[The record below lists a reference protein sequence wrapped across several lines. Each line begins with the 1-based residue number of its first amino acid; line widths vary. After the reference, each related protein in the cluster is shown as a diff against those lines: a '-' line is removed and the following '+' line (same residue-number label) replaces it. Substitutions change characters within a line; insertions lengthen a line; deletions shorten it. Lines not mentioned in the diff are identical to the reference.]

1 MEVPKYSAPNA
12 LMLRRVQHGRQGF
25 TAGTC
30 TERSWKVMVNGAVLR
45 WEVGGL
51 VDSSMNCSVGLF
63 SMISRLDHKKNPNS
77 RYQELEAPRS
87 GAQLPVCGK
96 HNLRIP
102 RYSLMLT
109 EEYYI
114 IGH

>member
-63 SMISRLDHKKNPNS
+63 SMISRLDHKKIQIQD
-77 RYQELEAPRS
+77 QEPWTWTRGCLDLELNYLYVS
-87 GAQLPVCGK
+87 
-96 HNLRIP
+96 NYILRIL
-102 RYSLMLT
+102 RYLL
-109 EEYYI
+109 Y
-114 IGH
+114 

>member
-45 WEVGGL
+45 WEMGGL

-63 SMISRLDHKKNPNS
+63 SMISRLDHKKIQIQDIN
-77 RYQELEAPRS
+77 RREAGRPRS

-96 HNLRIP
+96 L
-102 RYSLMLT
+102 
-109 EEYYI
+109 
-114 IGH
+114 